1 MRHDLPWMSQD
12 LGQVTMLVIRSEFS
26 GDPERRIE
34 VRIQT
39 HRRDVVA
46 GTVSKDI
53 KGSFDYVEDHRRLG
67 DCPSNLR
74 LMSLREIWQSTLQWG
89 F

>member
-1 MRHDLPWMSQD
+1 MRHELPWMSQD
-12 LGQVTMLVIRSEFS
+12 LGQVTMWVSRAELS
-26 GDPERRIE
+26 GDPERRIK
-34 VRIQT
+34 VQLQT

-53 KGSFDYVEDHRRLG
+53 KGSFDYIEDYRRLG
-67 DCPSNLR
+67 DCPSNVR
-74 LMSLREIWQSTLQWG
+74 FMSLREIWRSTLQWG